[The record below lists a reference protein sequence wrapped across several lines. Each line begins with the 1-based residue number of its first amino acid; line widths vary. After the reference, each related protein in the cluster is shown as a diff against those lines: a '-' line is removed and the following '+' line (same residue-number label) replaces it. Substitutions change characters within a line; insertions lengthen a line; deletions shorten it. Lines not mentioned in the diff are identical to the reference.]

1 MKLVSNLCRRGEVWP
16 RGIVY
21 PLIGFFLAQGVP
33 LGLLVIR
40 ASEDNA
46 WPVWQWLVDELRA
59 DQLAYCYLTLS
70 TSTIF
75 IVLGAILGMQEDRL
89 RRLATTD
96 GLTGL
101 LNRRYFSLR
110 LSQELARAK
119 RYQTPLSLLVI
130 DLDWLKA
137 INDGAGHD
145 AGDRAIRGVAS
156 ALSRTLRATDIAARY
171 GGDEFV
177 ALLPQTSAT
186 EAMGVAARINACVA
200 EFNHGPGGAPLS
212 VSIGVADLECA
223 ASDTAEDLFAAADE
237 ALYAAKAAGRN
248 SVMAAP
254 AVQFSE
260 RRMHQKPWLVQEI
273 KLGKPKVIPS
283 LWLLGNSDCPDSE
296 NVPVI

>member
-1 MKLVSNLCRRGEVWP
+1 MKLVSNLCRREVWP

-21 PLIGFFLAQGVP
+21 PLIGFFLAQGAP
-33 LGLLVIR
+33 LGLLVTH
-40 ASEDNA
+40 AYEDSV
-46 WPVWQWLVDELRA
+46 WPVCQQWLMYELRA

-75 IVLGAILGMQEDRL
+75 IVLGAILGMQEDHL
-89 RRLATTD
+89 RCLAATD
-96 GLTGL
+96 SLTGL

-110 LSQELARAK
+110 LSQEVAHAK

-156 ALSRTLRATDIAARY
+156 TLSRTLRATDIAARY
-171 GGDEFV
+171 AGDEFV

-186 EAMGVAARINACVA
+186 EAMGLAARINACVA
-200 EFNHGPGGAPLS
+200 ELNHGPEGAPLS
-212 VSIGVADLECA
+212 VSIGVADLEGTT
-223 ASDTAEDLFAAADE
+223 SSTAEDLFAAADE

-254 AVQFSE
+254 AVQLSKWG
-260 RRMHQKPWLVQEI
+260 MHQKPSVTDVAACKPWLAQEI
-273 KLGKPKVIPS
+273 KPKVE
-283 LWLLGNSDCPDSE
+283 LPDR
-296 NVPVI
+296 